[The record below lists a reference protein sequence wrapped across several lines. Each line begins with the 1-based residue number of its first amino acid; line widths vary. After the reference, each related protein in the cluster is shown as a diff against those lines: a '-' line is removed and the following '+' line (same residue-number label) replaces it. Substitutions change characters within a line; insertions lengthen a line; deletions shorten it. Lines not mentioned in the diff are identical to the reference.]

1 LTKTRWKVRVGVEA
15 EKDFVR
21 ILKYTADTFGE
32 RQASIYKAKLTDA
45 IAALESGPDAP
56 EASLA
61 TKSYP
66 ISAASTSHATAE
78 EGDISSCIAPQRDR
92 SSRSCAFSMTP
103 WIWPDTFRQKPLPS
117 SLPRLLRRSS
127 RTIMHLWLHFN
138 ADLTL
143 FGIVRARCRRCH

>member
-56 EASLA
+56 GSVSRDEILPNLRCLHVARHRREGRHFIIYRATTGQVIEVVRILHDAMDLA
-61 TKSYP
+61 RHIP
-66 ISAASTSHATAE
+66 PETS
-78 EGDISSCIAPQRDR
+78 
-92 SSRSCAFSMTP
+92 
-103 WIWPDTFRQKPLPS
+103 
-117 SLPRLLRRSS
+117 
-127 RTIMHLWLHFN
+127 
-138 ADLTL
+138 
-143 FGIVRARCRRCH
+143 

>member
-45 IAALESGPDAP
+45 IAALGSGPDARQ

-61 TKSYP
+61 SKSYP
-66 ISAASTSHATAE
+66 ISAASTSHVTAE
-78 EGDISSCIAPQRDR
+78 EGDISSCIAPQWD
-92 SSRSCAFSMTP
+92 SAVSMTP
-103 WIWPDTFRQKPLPS
+103 WIWPDTFRQKPRPS
-117 SLPRLLRRSS
+117 
-127 RTIMHLWLHFN
+127 
-138 ADLTL
+138 A
-143 FGIVRARCRRCH
+143 